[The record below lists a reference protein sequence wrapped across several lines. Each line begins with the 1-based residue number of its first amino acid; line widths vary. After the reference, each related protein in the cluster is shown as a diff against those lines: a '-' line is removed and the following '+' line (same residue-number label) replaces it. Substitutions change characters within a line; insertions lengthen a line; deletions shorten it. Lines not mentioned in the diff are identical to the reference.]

1 MPRRHEGVLGGAR
14 AGCDTRGNA
23 RAQTERVRVLQ
34 IGLNRSDDDPC
45 VDADEIDASN
55 GHAAPAIYDDPFVE
69 HSVEHI
75 DEARVLK
82 LDVTPHTTRVRG
94 GATNSDR
101 SSRANTAKAHQ
112 RDNRTMT
119 IRNGGI
125 GAARVRAWEGL

>member
-1 MPRRHEGVLGGAR
+1 MPRRNKRVLGGAR
-14 AGCDTRGNA
+14 GGLDTPGNA

-34 IGLNRSDDDPC
+34 IRLNRSDDDPC
-45 VDADEIDASN
+45 VDADEIDAGN

-75 DEARVLK
+75 DEGRVLK
-82 LDVTPHTTRVRG
+82 LDITSHTTRVRG

-101 SSRANTAKAHQ
+101 SSRENTAKGHQ

-119 IRNGGI
+119 IGNGGI
-125 GAARVRAWEGL
+125 GAARVRAWEDR